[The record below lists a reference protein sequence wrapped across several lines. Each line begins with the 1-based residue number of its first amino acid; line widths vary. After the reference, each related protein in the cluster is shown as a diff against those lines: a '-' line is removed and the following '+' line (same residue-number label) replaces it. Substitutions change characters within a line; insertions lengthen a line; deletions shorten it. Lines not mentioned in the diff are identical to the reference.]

1 MDQKNLLTVYD
12 VTAALFDKNQQE
24 VASLHVALNA
34 PTARLLPPVALA
46 DIRDGTSR
54 LRAVVD
60 LYALRT
66 TLTRL
71 FEFNSTLHSGQLR
84 WINGV
89 DSWSLFV
96 TLPEGTL
103 PIGADDCQSL
113 IQQLLPD
120 LVAASFP
127 DHELQITF
135 NPDGRFLPLVTF
147 PM

>member
-54 LRAVVD
+54 LRAVVN

-71 FEFNSTLHSGQLR
+71 FEFNSALYSGQLR
-84 WINGV
+84 WINAV
-89 DSWSLFV
+89 DSWSIFF

-103 PIGADDCQSL
+103 PVGATNCQEL
-113 IQQLLPD
+113 VQQIISE

-127 DHELQITF
+127 GQELQVVF
-135 NPDGRFLPLVTF
+135 NPDGRYLPRVTF
-147 PM
+147 